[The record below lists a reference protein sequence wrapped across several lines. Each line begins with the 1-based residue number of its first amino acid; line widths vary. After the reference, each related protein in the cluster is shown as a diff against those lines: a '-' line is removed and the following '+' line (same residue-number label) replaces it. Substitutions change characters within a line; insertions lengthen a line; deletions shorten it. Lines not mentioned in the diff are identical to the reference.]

1 MRVADEAA
9 LGRFPRS
16 LPDIL
21 TPGLDLVFVGKL
33 AHERFRGRWALTR
46 PSPRPSGTPLP
57 RAGEGLGVRVAPCS

>member
-9 LGRFPRS
+9 SGRFPRS

-33 AHERFRGRWALTR
+33 AH
-46 PSPRPSGTPLP
+46 
-57 RAGEGLGVRVAPCS
+57 